1 MLPIEYKIP
10 ACKRNVTEKLCFP
23 SILAEVPKRLIEA
36 HVSPESARRYLK
48 FDVDAF
54 VESNKSIRWCPAAGC
69 QRAVSLPPQS
79 LLHAAAH
86 AQVCVTLG
94 DFPCIL
100 VINIISP
107 NLLSMTGFSLCGLRC
122 RPFLLLGVQQ
132 RGARAR
138 HLRPV
143 EAVARALPES
153 GP

>member
-1 MLPIEYKIP
+1 MFSNMLPVEYNIP
-10 ACKRNVTEKLCFP
+10 AWKRKGTEKLCFP
-23 SILAEVPKRLIEA
+23 PTLAEVPKRLIEA

-107 NLLSMTGFSLCGLRC
+107 NLLSMTGFSLCGLR
-122 RPFLLLGVQQ
+122 RGSFLLLGVQ
-132 RGARAR
+132 
-138 HLRPV
+138 
-143 EAVARALPES
+143 
-153 GP
+153 